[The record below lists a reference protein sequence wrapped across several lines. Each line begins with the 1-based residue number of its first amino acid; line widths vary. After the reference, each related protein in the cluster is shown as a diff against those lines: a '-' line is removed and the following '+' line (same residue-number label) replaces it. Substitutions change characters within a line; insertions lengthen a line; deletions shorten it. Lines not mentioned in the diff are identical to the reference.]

1 MQRVVVGHL
10 LTDDPEGRVLK
21 RIVIGVMGLLLLGG
35 GVGLARAN
43 PPPNT
48 PPLAANHGLCTAN
61 YNGLKNGW
69 GNHLSGVPPAFQNL
83 LNAAELSESS
93 DSDTKSNSTPL
104 EARQD

>member
-35 GVGLARAN
+35 GAGLARAN
-43 PPPNT
+43 PPANT

-69 GNHLSGVPPAFQNL
+69 RNQLSGVPPAFQTNRTEYRML
-83 LNAAELSESS
+83 TVTPMKIAAKM
-93 DSDTKSNSTPL
+93 TL
-104 EARQD
+104 E